1 MTSLVLDVIYRD
13 HGAQKG
19 MAALGNQVEKNS
31 QSFSKFK
38 TAATIGIIAA
48 GAAVVKFGV
57 GSVKAYSDAQEAQ
70 KSLAFAFQKFPALAD
85 TNQAAL
91 QKLNSALQLKTKYD
105 DDNIASGQAV
115 LAQFKLTGS
124 QITRVTPL
132 LLDYADKTGKDIP
145 AAAKDVGKALL
156 GNAKALKNIG
166 ISYKST
172 GNTTTDFT
180 NITALMQQKIGGF
193 AENEGKTA
201 AGQLAILK
209 NQFGELE
216 ETVGSKLLPAL
227 SGGLKVLNDLTVG
240 IGQNADVI
248 IPLVG
253 GVAGLAGTIW
263 LAQKAQVAWNVAS
276 GLNKGLATAAVKG
289 LNVLKVAF
297 TGVEITSTAAGR
309 AMRIAQ
315 LSIPVV
321 GIALFAVTTAMAAFA
336 AKGGEA
342 TTAAT
347 DYSSAMESVAGGVTL
362 ATAALNKNVRETAVK
377 ALQDKGAFDA
387 ASKLRL
393 SYSTVT
399 DAVLGNK
406 AAIAEVNAVLGPNI
420 GLNRASSKSNADL
433 QSAAQL
439 LANTMGDEANSAKD
453 AARNEAIRRMA
464 MKQSAA
470 PTETLAH
477 ATKGLKDANKEL
489 SRELQKSIDKL
500 TILKNGALDQEEA
513 NQAWQ
518 GSLDDLRK
526 SVKENGKSLDVHT
539 EKGRNNRKA
548 IVASMHA
555 LDDKTK
561 ADYKSAGQQ
570 KNSAKAVADAN
581 KRYQDNKR
589 DLEKA
594 AVAAG
599 YSSGEVKK
607 MIRQYLKTPKQ
618 LKTQVDAD
626 TKKAA
631 QKVRDQQGRIR
642 DLQRMKVNT
651 VANLTFKNNA
661 GKIVANLNKS
671 FQLVKGGPHMKL
683 ATGGVLP
690 GYTPG
695 RDVHR
700 FHSATGG
707 VLDLSGGEAIM
718 RPEWTKRVGGP
729 KAVARMNRAARSG
742 FAYGGVYSAEVN
754 ANSREGGSGSQ
765 MYGWGVKK
773 KLEGAMAYAKAHGG
787 GAGGL
792 GDPAHV
798 SNPRGVTSYHGG
810 RFTRLFVA
818 NLKAAERSVGK
829 AYSIYQ
835 GGFRPTTSYSGS
847 THNMDAID
855 AHVNYTLLRAFRKHV
870 GAMGDRTGLGHWAS
884 HMHGV
889 PAPGHGYGSP
899 SARAQYRDYVRR
911 GGAKQGMR
919 SPWGLEQGG
928 VATDAGLYRIAEKR
942 PERVLSSRQT
952 QSYERLGRALEST
965 GGAVTVNITVDA
977 PNFVGSSQDLVRA
990 LTKAEQSGQLDA
1002 LKRRFK

>member
-1 MTSLVLDVIYRD
+1 MTSLVLDLIYRD

-19 MAALGNQVEKNS
+19 MVALGTQVEKNA
-31 QSFSKFK
+31 QSFGKFK
-38 TAATIGIIAA
+38 AAATIGIVAA
-48 GAAVVKFGV
+48 GAAIVKFGKDSV
-57 GSVKAYSDAQEAQ
+57 GAYMDASTQQA
-70 KSLAFAFQKFPALAD
+70 KLAFAFQKFPALAD
-85 TNQAAL
+85 TSQAAL
-91 QKLNSALQLKTKYD
+91 QKYNSQLQLKTKYD
-105 DDNIASGQAV
+105 DDAIASGQSV
-115 LAQFKLTGS
+115 LAQFHLTGK
-124 QITRVTPL
+124 QLTDVTPL
-132 LLDYADKTGKDIP
+132 LLDYATKTGKDLP
-145 AAAKDVGKALL
+145 TAAKLL
-156 GNAKALKNIG
+156 GQSFIGNTKALKQIG
-166 ISYKST
+166 VNYKST
-172 GNTTTDFT
+172 GNQATDFA
-180 NITALMQQKIGGF
+180 NITGLLRQQVGGL

-201 AGQLAILK
+201 AGQLEILK
-209 NQFGELE
+209 NQFGELQ
-216 ETVGSKLLPAL
+216 ETAGQKLLPAVI
-227 SGGLKVLNDLTVG
+227 GIAKGLTGLAVG

-248 IPLVG
+248 VPLVA

-347 DYSSAMESVAGGVTL
+347 DYSSAMESVQGGVVL
-362 ATAALNKNVRETAVK
+362 ATAALNENVRATAVK
-377 ALQDKGAFDA
+377 ALQDKGALDA
-387 ASKLRL
+387 ASRLGL

-453 AARNEAIRRMA
+453 AARNEAIRRLA

-548 IVASMHA
+548 IVSSMQA
-555 LDDKTK
+555 LDQKTK

-651 VANLTFKNNA
+651 IANLTFRNNA
-661 GKIVANLNKS
+661 GRIVANLNKS

-700 FHSATGG
+700 FHSVTGG
-707 VLDLSGGEAIM
+707 ALDLSGGEAVM
-718 RPEWTKRVGGP
+718 VPEFTKRMGGP
-729 KAVARMNRAARSG
+729 KAIARMNADARQG
-742 FAYGGVYSAEVN
+742 KPIQFAYGGVYRAEVN
-754 ANSREGGSGSQ
+754 ANSREGTSGSQ
-765 MYGWGVKK
+765 MYGWGVKR
-773 KLEGAMAYAKAHGG
+773 KLEGAISYAEKHGNVRGG
-787 GAGGL
+787 GYASALSYARRHAGHPYVYGTIWDCSGFMSSLHSIIKGQAPHRMYSTPAFHGSHAQGFTRGKQSAFMVGVRPLAGKLGHMAGTLNKVNVESAGG
-792 GDPAHV
+792 V
-798 SNPRGVTSYHGG
+798 GVRVG
-810 RFTRLFVA
+810 R
-818 NLKAAERSVGK
+818 
-829 AYSIYQ
+829 
-835 GGFRPTTSYSGS
+835 
-847 THNMDAID
+847 
-855 AHVNYTLLRAFRKHV
+855 
-870 GAMGDRTGLGHWAS
+870 
-884 HMHGV
+884 
-889 PAPGHGYGSP
+889 
-899 SARAQYRDYVRR
+899 SARGYNNGMFSWR
-911 GGAKQGMR
+911 GGLHTGGMATE
-919 SPWGLEQGG
+919 PG
-928 VATDAGLYRIAEKR
+928 VYQLAEKG
-942 PERVLSSRQT
+942 PERVLSSRADADVRA
-952 QSYERLGRALEST
+952 SGRALEAT
-965 GGAVTVNITVDA
+965 GGAVTVNITSRCDELC
-977 PNFVGSSQDLVRA
+977 GLRQDLVRA